1 MASQYKEAK
10 ARISAQIVAQKT
22 IYKFR
27 QFMYSLNR
35 DVRRHCFGITR
46 DYLENACGPYSDI
59 TVTERG
65 LLIPLLQ
72 HWDWAAFDTTAVAWW
87 TALST
92 SHYAS
97 LSLMEVIN
105 IWIDDILA
113 FDPDTFET
121 GTDGL
126 R

>member
-1 MASQYKEAK
+1 MEEFRADKAK
-10 ARISAQIVAQKT
+10 IAQKIVAQKAF
-22 IYKFR
+22 YKFR

-35 DVRRHCFGITR
+35 EIRQHCFGITR
-46 DYLENACGPYSDI
+46 AYLENACGPFSDV
-59 TVTERG
+59 TVTERN

-72 HWDWAAFDTTAVAWW
+72 HWDWTAFDTAATAWW

-92 SHYAS
+92 THYAS
-97 LSLMEVIN
+97 LTLMEVIN
-105 IWIDDILA
+105 RWIDDIQP
-113 FDPDTFET
+113 FDADRFET